1 MNNNIYK
8 NNLIPIEYLTMI
20 FDNKVKNNNYDYI
33 YISIGSKYVDANSCY
48 AKDQMVPNFV
58 RRLTD
63 KKILIVIIDDF
74 SDNDNY
80 HFNSNLINEQL
91 AISNSSNIDV
101 LIANGFFYSYLECE
115 KKHILNKKFVTIFF
129 SFNELNKINLNPC
142 FITIANF
149 VKFEKYFE
157 ANKIVQDNM
166 SRLIT
171 KYVHEK
177 YKYSFFEWSGYN
189 MLGEFLYPSHIE
201 PMLRDKTL
209 SVLTLFFI
217 NRKINTKKIN
227 MNMLLEPTLMEY
239 FLLNNHNTYDVNEAF
254 FYYFNYVENQYK
266 HNECYW
272 MKNILDDVSSLLV
285 KKCILSSTTN
295 ISK

>member
-1 MNNNIYK
+1 MNNNNYS
-8 NNLIPIEYLTMI
+8 NNLIPIKYLNNI
-20 FDNKVKNNNYDYI
+20 FNDKIKNNNYDYI
-33 YISIGSKYVDANSCY
+33 YISIGSKYVDNNSCY

-74 SDNDNY
+74 NDNDNY

-115 KKHILNKKFVTIFF
+115 KKYILNKKFVTNFF
-129 SFNELNKINLNPC
+129 SFNELNKINFNPC

-157 ANKIVQDNM
+157 ENKIVQDNM

-171 KYVHEK
+171 KYIHEK

-209 SVLTLFFI
+209 YVLTLFFI
-217 NRKINTKKIN
+217 NRNINTKKIN
-227 MNMLLEPTLMEY
+227 MNMLLEPSLMEY
-239 FLLNNHNTYDVNEAF
+239 FLLNNNNTYDVNEAF

-266 HNECYW
+266 HNETYW
-272 MKNILDDVSSLLV
+272 MKNILDDVTSLVV
-285 KKCILSSTTN
+285 KRCKIFSNL
-295 ISK
+295 